1 MTVIRARRIIRAER
15 IFMKKDDLSIMQ
27 GRERSG
33 LLWLPDNVAQYFNE
47 NHTTID
53 ISVCNTDVE
62 QGYGVRITKCLRIL
76 RPFCR
81 CNNCG
86 YHSLW
91 NPDDTESKCRRH
103 TYTKG
108 WDTVFSY
115 TLEIGEHKMSLEK
128 AFDEFLKRQPDRLT
142 LPVIRYRYQY
152 EETVFCQQ
160 YYHFCKREWHAG
172 AG

>member
-142 LPVIRYRYQY
+142 LPVIR
-152 EETVFCQQ
+152 CDS
-160 YYHFCKREWHAG
+160 
-172 AG
+172 